1 MYEHLLRVS
10 GVTPRSGSIA
20 RSGSATRHILTFK
33 ETAKVFLS
41 FIIFLRIL
49 WHFEER
55 RLAMF
60 TSIYLLILHE
70 LTDSKEILKSST
82 QRCVSRNSEIMFQ
95 SIFHDRDTCSY
106 VPTYPIKSNSGFI
119 KTCNI
124 C

>member
-1 MYEHLLRVS
+1 MS

-20 RSGSATRHILTFK
+20 RSGSAARHILTFK

-82 QRCVSRNSEIMFQ
+82 HCCVSRNSEIMFQ
-95 SIFHDRDTCSY
+95 SIFHDRETLIC
-106 VPTYPIKSNSGFI
+106 T
-119 KTCNI
+119 NI
-124 C
+124 SH